1 MKQWSGWAHTLRTK
15 ESRRKPDKN
24 TVKIMEK
31 EDVDGMK
38 SNEVD
43 EEDLGGRGS
52 EEKKFNVLPQDSKR
66 MKKEGTTAINAKEI
80 EAGDEEK
87 KKKLDEVNVEEEGE
101 GGDTLKSEGR
111 DENEDQGVEENE
123 GDGEEDGEEEG
134 KEQEQD
140 EHAPPKDQHNTNR
153 PTDITYA
160 QMAETGKKVKRILD
174 HGRVKFL
181 KHLGLRASQ
190 IKYCHPSLSPECI
203 MIVAVRKSVSQ
214 SVSQ

>member
-1 MKQWSGWAHTLRTK
+1 
-15 ESRRKPDKN
+15 
-24 TVKIMEK
+24 MEK

-38 SNEVD
+38 SNKEG
-43 EEDLGGRGS
+43 EKYMEC
-52 EEKKFNVLPQDSKR
+52 EEKKVNMTQEKKR
-66 MKKEGTTAINAKEI
+66 MKKDETGEMNMSEI
-80 EAGDEEK
+80 EIGDEEEK
-87 KKKLDEVNVEEEGE
+87 KKVDEVDVKKG
-101 GGDTLKSEGR
+101 EGR

-123 GDGEEDGEEEG
+123 DGDGGEG
-134 KEQEQD
+134 KEQEQEQEQD

-181 KHLGLRASQ
+181 KHLGLRAAQ

-203 MIVAVRKSVSQ
+203 MIVADRQ
-214 SVSQ
+214 

>member
-24 TVKIMEK
+24 TVNIT
-31 EDVDGMK
+31 
-38 SNEVD
+38 
-43 EEDLGGRGS
+43 
-52 EEKKFNVLPQDSKR
+52 EKKKDIGNKEYDKYMESKEKKGNRTREIKR
-66 MKKEGTTAINAKEI
+66 MKKDETGVINVNKI
-80 EAGDEEK
+80 EMEDEETEK
-87 KKKLDEVNVEEEGE
+87 KVNEVDVEKE
-101 GGDTLKSEGR
+101 GGGDRVKSEGR
-111 DENEDQGVEENE
+111 DEGDEGVEENE
-123 GDGEEDGEEEG
+123 DEGEGEEEG
-134 KEQEQD
+134 KEQEQEQEQD

-153 PTDITYA
+153 PTDITYG

-203 MIVAVRKSVSQ
+203 MIVADRQ
-214 SVSQ
+214 